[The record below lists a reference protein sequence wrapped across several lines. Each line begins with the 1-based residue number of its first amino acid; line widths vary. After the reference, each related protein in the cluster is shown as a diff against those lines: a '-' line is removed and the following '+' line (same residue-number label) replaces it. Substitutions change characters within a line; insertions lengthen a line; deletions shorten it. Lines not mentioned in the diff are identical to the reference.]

1 MGYTAGYNFDISNLD
16 GNFYKKLST
25 GTPIP
30 FPYKTITIPA
40 LLAANPVYGNVQIQN
55 ALNEL
60 NDQFIDDGVKV
71 VLKFTAIER
80 STGDARVTA

>member
-30 FPYKTITIPA
+30 FPYKTITIPD
-40 LLAANPVYGNVQIQN
+40 LN
-55 ALNEL
+55 AYPPDPFCHHVAQQLSHNQWYL
-60 NDQFIDDGVKV
+60 
-71 VLKFTAIER
+71 T
-80 STGDARVTA
+80 